1 MSIFAEFETLVS
13 DAVDEF
19 FGDEVTLFPRRR
31 GEVSSVADPDR
42 DQITVVGV
50 VDFNPRTV
58 APKGKEQYDA
68 FQPNLAGE
76 KVHVSFDENAF
87 PPGGRPKQADRLVA
101 VLKSGT
107 STLEVVSV
115 EPDELG
121 RFVCPCKLLGQGIL
135 V

>member
-13 DAVDEF
+13 GEVDRF

-42 DQITVVGV
+42 AQITVVGV
-50 VDFNPRTV
+50 VDFNPLTV
-58 APKGKEQYDA
+58 LPKGKEQYDA

-87 PPGGRPKQADRLVA
+87 PAGGRPKQGDRMVA

-107 STLEVVSV
+107 VTLEVVSV
-115 EPDELG
+115 EPDETG
-121 RFVCPCKLLGQGIL
+121 RLLCPCKLLGRGIVL
-135 V
+135 